1 MKTILL
7 FSKLFVY
14 IFFISLN
21 FSLILCRSLNHVP
34 KLPLH
39 LLLNREFKDLN
50 NQEKEILQRQA
61 LSALLDHPKLKE
73 NSEILDDLL
82 FFSDSE
88 TSKTDF
94 DSFFDEDGIIKIR
107 FGLPSDDREN
117 KNSKRLKSHQ
127 IRSTNLE
134 MQASG
139 DDANLTMDDEELVVP
154 EISKVGDAESLDF
167 ENIES
172 DLKSKFTDK
181 EWKNQ
186 FYRVSNFLI
195 FHHVGNHRFKERITN
210 PAGNI
215 QKKLLKM

>member
-1 MKTILL
+1 MKTIL

-14 IFFISLN
+14 IFFTLLN
-21 FSLILCRSLNHVP
+21 FPLIFCRSLNHVP

-73 NSEILDDLL
+73 NSEIFDDLL
-82 FFSDSE
+82 FFSGSGI
-88 TSKTDF
+88 SKTDF

-107 FGLPSDDREN
+107 FGLPSDEDNNFEENN
-117 KNSKRLKSHQ
+117 KNSERLKSHQ

-139 DDANLTMDDEELVVP
+139 DDANLATDDEELVVP
-154 EISKVGDAESLDF
+154 EIDKVEDAESLDF
-167 ENIES
+167 EDLES
-172 DLKSKFTDK
+172 DSKSKFTDK

-186 FYRVSNFLI
+186 FYGVSNFLY
-195 FHHVGNHRFKERITN
+195 FVLSCWKPPF
-210 PAGNI
+210 
-215 QKKLLKM
+215 